1 MIQVKDVTKKFKIYK
16 DKGKT
21 MKERVTAP
29 SRNAYEEKW
38 VLKGISFR
46 IRRGE
51 SVGLIGPNGCGK
63 STTLKLLTR
72 IMYPDSGS
80 VEIKG
85 RVSSLLELGAGFHPD
100 MTGVENIYINASI
113 FGLTKKEIDEKLDD
127 IIEFAELGDYINNPV
142 RTYSSGM
149 YMRLAFA
156 VAINVNA
163 DILLVD
169 EILAVGDINFQ
180 TKCFNKLMEI
190 KRQGTTIVL
199 VSHSTAQIE
208 SVCDRSIW
216 IKDGKIEMDGEPR
229 KVHEAYMIFMGSSRK
244 RANTEK
250 QEKKAKKDNTD
261 NKDHKENTEEKKK
274 EPERAGT
281 GEVRIQQARTLNSE
295 GIEQKVFSY
304 GEDVTFR
311 IDYKVFEKSEDIHF
325 GLAII
330 RNDRVQCYGTSMQ
343 AEGIPQIT
351 LTEDGTAYVRFPSIG
366 LLKGEYFIDISVVRR
381 TGEMLDY
388 CAGVAPFEIYQ
399 GRRQNG
405 VAFLPHTWE
414 LPVFDKT
421 LECMK

>member
-1 MIQVKDVTKKFKIYK
+1 MEQDYVIQVENATKKFKVYK

-21 MKERVTAP
+21 IKERITAP

-38 VLKGISFR
+38 VLRGVSFK

-51 SVGLIGPNGCGK
+51 SVGLIGENGCGK

-72 IMYPDSGS
+72 IMYPDSGT

-100 MTGVENIYINASI
+100 MSGIENIYINASI

-127 IIEFAELGDYINNPV
+127 IVEFAELGDYINNPV

-190 KRQGTTIVL
+190 KQQGTTIVL
-199 VSHSTAQIE
+199 VSHSMAQIE

-216 IKDGKIEMDGEPR
+216 IRDGLVEMDGAPR
-229 KVHEAYMIFMGSSRK
+229 EVHEEYMKFMGNRRRGGSIGD
-244 RANTEK
+244 AEK
-250 QEKKAKKDNTD
+250 
-261 NKDHKENTEEKKK
+261 EEKGKVN
-274 EPERAGT
+274 PSAFFNRPGT
-281 GEVRIQQARTLNSE
+281 GEVRILRAEPLNAKRE
-295 GIEQKVFSY
+295 PQHIFEY
-304 GEDVTFR
+304 GEDIVFR
-311 IDYKVFEKSEDIHF
+311 IEYKVFERIDDVHF

-330 RNDRVQCYGTSMQ
+330 RNDGIQCYGTSMN
-343 AEGIPQIT
+343 AEGIPHIE
-351 LTEDGTAYVRFPSIG
+351 LTEDGIMYVTFPSCH
-366 LLKGEYFIDISVVRR
+366 LLKGQYSIDISIVRR
-381 TGEMLDY
+381 IGDMVDY
-388 CAGVAPFEIYQ
+388 CTGFAAFEVFQ

-405 VAFLPHTWE
+405 VVFLPHEWE
-414 LPVFDKT
+414 IPV
-421 LECMK
+421 LEGIQECME